1 MDNEILKS
9 IELDYNKA
17 VIVKDF
23 LDNYFRSEL
32 SRIYK
37 EFETS
42 EIKDMIYLQSE
53 LKAIKGLQNKLNN
66 IILMQESLDSYIDKL
81 K

>member
-66 IILMQESLDSYIDKL
+66 IILMQESIDSYKDKL